1 MAELLLRGQPIGQV
15 KGVLFDK
22 DGTLSHSEPHLLRL
36 ADERIKQA
44 LQTWRAQG
52 RSVASETELHQQLRD
67 AFGRRE
73 NGLDPAGTLAVAARR
88 DNLTSMA
95 TVLCLQGCSWP
106 EACEIAAA
114 SFDASDQGPAGP
126 ATISTLLPG
135 VDTLMESLDRAAVTM
150 AVISNDTADGI
161 EQFLSHHDLC
171 KRMNGF
177 WSADNTPPK
186 PDPGAVHAL
195 CEQLELQPNDCALV
209 GDAETDLTMARSA
222 GIGIVIG
229 FRGGW
234 AVTPQLPSAHHLV
247 DRWADLRVRP
257 SA

>member
-1 MAELLLRGQPIGQV
+1 MAELLLRGQPIGRV

-36 ADERIKQA
+36 ADERIEQA
-44 LQTWRAQG
+44 LQTWRGLGHSLSSTA
-52 RSVASETELHQQLRD
+52 ELEQQLRD
-67 AFGRRE
+67 AFGRRR

-106 EACEIAAA
+106 EASAIAAA
-114 SFDASDQGPAGP
+114 SFDACDQNPPGHSMISD
-126 ATISTLLPG
+126 LLPG
-135 VDTLMESLDRAAVTM
+135 TGGLMEALDHAAVTM
-150 AVISNDTADGI
+150 AVISNDTAEGI
-161 EQFLSHHDLC
+161 EAFLSHHKL
-171 KRMNGF
+171 RNRINGL
-177 WSADNTPPK
+177 WSADRTPSK

-195 CEQLELQPNDCALV
+195 CEQLGLEPSDCALV
-209 GDAETDLTMARSA
+209 GDAETDLTMASSA
-222 GIGIVIG
+222 GIGIVLG

-234 AVTPQLPSAHHLV
+234 AVTPPLPSAHHLV
-247 DRWADLRVRP
+247 DQWADLNVRP

>member
-1 MAELLLRGQPIGQV
+1 MGLLFLWGLPMGRV
-15 KGVLFDK
+15 MGVLFYME
-22 DGTLSHSEPHLLRL
+22 GTLCHCVRL
-36 ADERIKQA
+36 FVGVADDRIEQA
-44 LQTWRAQG
+44 LQTWREQG
-52 RSVASETELHQQLRD
+52 RSVSSEAELHQQLRN
-67 AFGRRE
+67 AFGRRG

-106 EACEIAAA
+106 EACEIASA
-114 SFDASDQGPAGP
+114 SFDASDQGPAGLS
-126 ATISTLLPG
+126 TISALLPG
-135 VDTLMESLDRAAVTM
+135 VDTLMKSLDRAAVTM

-161 EQFLSHHDLC
+161 EQFLSHHDLR

-177 WSADNTPPK
+177 WSADNTPPQ

-195 CEQLELQPNDCALV
+195 CAQLELQANDCALV

-222 GIGIVIG
+222 GIGVVIG

-247 DRWADLRVRP
+247 DRWADLSVRP
-257 SA
+257 CA